1 MNFSSI
7 TPRFVECSEG
17 ALLRASSLVDAIGSR
32 RCFILTDK
40 TAVAMGYHKQ
50 LVDHLAQAGVY
61 ADSLTIDPNESVE
74 GSLNSVK
81 QHYLRAKADLLIAF
95 GSSQTLVRAKVTRHL
110 MFYRGESS
118 DLARPN
124 EVSGSRVP
132 LLLIP
137 STPSAAIEIAKPSA
151 LNTEAGVLEFQGHG
165 LMPTAVLIDAK
176 LFANLSQAKLVESG
190 IAALALAIE
199 AFLSRRSSLVSDLY
213 SLEVVSYLYGL
224 LKKLAHQDGI
234 KLSIQERSQF
244 LNSCYWSGL
253 AITNSSPALLTG
265 MSTALVQ
272 QFNLGFSWSVG
283 ALLPGVLQF
292 SLSSATA
299 RLERLCVA
307 AGLAMS
313 GESRNRSAMRFV
325 QEITKLVDSISLPSL
340 AEQRLD
346 RTEVLSLSS
355 RLTQAVQHSGFLANH
370 PRLATNT
377 ELTQIYRSLA

>member
-17 ALLRASSLVDAIGSR
+17 ALLRARELIDAIGSR

-50 LVDHLAQAGVY
+50 LVDHLALAGVY
-61 ADSLTIDPNESVE
+61 ADSLTVNPNDSVE
-74 GSLNSVK
+74 HSLEAIK
-81 QHYLRAKADLLIAF
+81 QRYLTAKADLLIAF
-95 GSSQTLVRAKVTRHL
+95 GSSQILVRAKVARHL
-110 MFYRGESS
+110 MHYRGECA
-118 DLARPN
+118 DIAKPN

-137 STPSAAIEIAKPSA
+137 STPSAAIEIAKPSV
-151 LNTEAGVLEFQGHG
+151 LNTEAGLLEFQGHG

-176 LFANLSQAKLVESG
+176 LFANLSRAKLLESG
-190 IAALALAIE
+190 VAALALAIE

-213 SLEVVSYLYGL
+213 AMEAVACLYGL
-224 LKKLAHQDGI
+224 VKQLAHQDQAS
-234 KLSIQERSQF
+234 LSTQERLQF

-265 MSTALVQ
+265 MSTALVK
-272 QFNLGFSWSVG
+272 QFNLGFGWSAG

-292 SLSSATA
+292 SLSSAAGRMA
-299 RLERLCVA
+299 RLCEA
-307 AGLAMS
+307 AGIAVT
-313 GESRNRSAMRFV
+313 GESSNRSAMRFV
-325 QEITKLVDSISLPSL
+325 QAVTSLVDAVSLPSL

-355 RLTQAVQHSGFLANH
+355 RLTQVVQHSGFLANH

-377 ELTQIYRSLA
+377 ELTQIYRSLS